1 MNQLS
6 SNGSSRVLYGSAV
19 DQLNG
24 MCGRSSDFN
33 ASAQGLVFTLFSEFT
48 EERRNRLFTQALN
61 FDVITVTVFRLL
73 VLTYVYHL
81 YDD

>member
-1 MNQLS
+1 MRLRRDS
-6 SNGSSRVLYGSAV
+6 FS
-19 DQLNG
+19 
-24 MCGRSSDFN
+24 
-33 ASAQGLVFTLFSEFT
+33 TLFSEFT